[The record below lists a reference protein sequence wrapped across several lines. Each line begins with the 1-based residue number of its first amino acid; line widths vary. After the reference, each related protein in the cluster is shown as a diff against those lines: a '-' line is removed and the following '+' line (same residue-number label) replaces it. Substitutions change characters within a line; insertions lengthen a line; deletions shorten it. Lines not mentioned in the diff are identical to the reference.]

1 MADRTFFD
9 TNVLVYAF
17 DRGDPRRQPIAARL
31 LETALAEGT
40 AVVSLQVLQEFYV
53 VVTRKVRTPIPPAK
67 ARSLVAEFLRHPVVE
82 PTGAHVLRAIDLSI
96 QASIS
101 FWDALI
107 VTTAEA
113 AGCTL
118 LYTEDL
124 TSGRLLYGVRL
135 VDPFE

>member
-31 LETALAEGT
+31 LEGALAEGS
-40 AVVSLQVLQEFYV
+40 AVMSLQVLQEFFV
-53 VVTRKVRTPIPPAK
+53 VVTRKVRTPIPPVR
-67 ARSLVAEFLRHPVVE
+67 ARALVAEFLRHPVIE
-82 PTGAHVLRAIDLSI
+82 PTGAHLLRAIDLSM
-96 QASIS
+96 QVSIS

-113 AGCTL
+113 AGCSV

-124 TSGRLLYGVRL
+124 TAGSLPFGVRL
-135 VDPFE
+135 VDPFA